1 VITSYSIMIRKSD
14 GVTYASEITN
24 CNGSNASIVTANSC
38 TIPMQYL
45 QASPFNLAW
54 GASVFAKVIA
64 TNVVGSSASS
74 EEGNGAVMLTN
85 PDAPASL
92 TNLAA

>member
-1 VITSYSIMIRKSD
+1 
-14 GVTYASEITN
+14 
-24 CNGSNASIVTANSC
+24 
-38 TIPMQYL
+38 MQYL